1 MLSILQWRE
10 QLTNQGGVRQVLV
23 QTLLIRRKRDFIF
36 KESQNFICGLKTEK
50 KYLIF
55 SLFFSQNLTWNESQS
70 IFFFVCFQQ
79 QLLKLKFS
87 IELRK
92 SNILST
98 LIFHIASFFKEKN
111 NACRRESCFFYRN
124 HLLEQKNAFLRQRNM
139 KFFSNR
145 NFELLFDLNN
155 VVSVGTKASL
165 RTFWRLPQFFWKNS
179 NLNFCQKWSDA
190 RADYIF
196 CFSQNMKNFFKK
208 KHWTT

>member
-1 MLSILQWRE
+1 MRFQKGSVFRICLFIVFWR
-10 QLTNQGGVRQVLV
+10 LWDMCNVVPKRQK
-23 QTLLIRRKRDFIF
+23 IKM
-36 KESQNFICGLKTEK
+36 SA
-50 KYLIF
+50 
-55 SLFFSQNLTWNESQS
+55 FFSFSSKFDMKWKLKHP
-70 IFFFVCFQQ
+70 FFVCFQQ
-79 QLLKLKFS
+79 QLLKLKYS

-124 HLLEQKNAFLRQRNM
+124 HLLEQKNAFLRRRNM
-139 KFFSNR
+139 NFFSNR

-190 RADYIF
+190 RAAHIF
-196 CFSQNMKNFFKK
+196 CFSQNTKIFGNK